1 MGVSI
6 PGYPNIDRTRKENN
20 CQSGLDACRQL
31 RIEPYVSAKELSD
44 PDVEPIGVMATLL
57 QFKYA
62 KRIKP
67 ADEKAKIYLTDKEG
81 VATVGRPVEFSI
93 EYSDA
98 EVRNIKTVVKGP
110 KSAPSVG
117 TQRMRSGFLKCHFVP
132 GETGRH
138 EVILLVGILNFFQCG
153 L

>member
-6 PGYPNIDRTRKENN
+6 PGYPNIDRTRKEYN
-20 CQSGLDACRQL
+20 CQQGLDACRKL
-31 RIEPYVSAKELSD
+31 HLEAYISAKELSD

-67 ADEKAKIYLTDKEG
+67 ANEKAKIYLIDDNG
-81 VATVGRPVEFSI
+81 SVATVGRPVEFNI
-93 EYSDA
+93 EYSDT

-117 TQRMRSGFLKCHFVP
+117 TQRIRSGLLKCHFVP

-138 EVILLVGILNFFQCG
+138 EVINIFY
-153 L
+153 